1 MIGGGI
7 GGRGDGLR
15 ERCFCHA
22 EKFSELR
29 LGNDEYIIIFMNNT
43 FLRII
48 GVALLVSFAL
58 AQTAPCPLQ
67 FELGSLISGTAL
79 LMQPA

>member
-1 MIGGGI
+1 
-7 GGRGDGLR
+7 
-15 ERCFCHA
+15 
-22 EKFSELR
+22 
-29 LGNDEYIIIFMNNT
+29 MNNT

>member
-1 MIGGGI
+1 
-7 GGRGDGLR
+7 
-15 ERCFCHA
+15 
-22 EKFSELR
+22 
-29 LGNDEYIIIFMNNT
+29 MNKTLT
-43 FLRII
+43 FI

-67 FELGSLISGTAL
+67 SEIGSLISGTPN

>member
-1 MIGGGI
+1 MN
-7 GGRGDGLR
+7 
-15 ERCFCHA
+15 
-22 EKFSELR
+22 KT
-29 LGNDEYIIIFMNNT
+29 YI
-43 FLRII
+43 LI

-67 FELGSLISGTAL
+67 SEIGSLISGISN